1 MKVSRRQMMGLSVG
15 AALALPQTAIA
26 EEPSIGSKS
35 RANRIGVSTYSFW
48 HFRGEPTPI
57 ESCLE
62 QAADMGFD
70 GVEILHVHMEE
81 AAKAAGV
88 SVDNALLGRIKR
100 RAFSLGLDL
109 MGFSTHQGFVTP
121 DDEKRQKNIE
131 HTARC
136 LELAH
141 ELGIATIRVNT
152 GRWGTSKDFD
162 ELMANK
168 GIEPRLP
175 GYSDEQGFEWVI
187 RSFEALLPKA
197 EKLGVVM
204 GLENHWGLGRY
215 QVALAASDTRHRKF
229 PGEHVRANGRPGTEG
244 DSRPGEDLLW
254 RRRVVFA
261 RHRLCESR
269 SDPAQAQLPRLH
281 LVGDGRQ
288 RSPCHRSPEESGDA
302 EEGFRVGY
310 SQASIASC
318 SSSLDPDQ
326 PVRRSLTADKA
337 SDWPSAAEE
346 RVGSGAVI
354 TLAMM
359 VSMEVSFRICRVSR
373 SSFTRNSSRE
383 NAVLIV

>member
-1 MKVSRRQMMGLSVG
+1 MNITRRELLSLG
-15 AALALPQTAIA
+15 ASAAITLPQLTHADEA
-26 EEPSIGSKS
+26 PK
-35 RANRIGVSTYSFW
+35 RTVTHPNRIGVSTYSFW

-81 AAKAAGV
+81 AAKAMGV
-88 SVDNALLGRIKR
+88 PVDSALLGRIKR

-131 HTARC
+131 HTTRC

-175 GYSDEQGFEWVI
+175 GYSDEQGFDWVI
-187 RSFEALLPKA
+187 RSFEALLPTA

-204 GLENHWGLGRY
+204 GLENHWGLGREATGVIKVLDAIKSPWLQATLDTGNFLENMY
-215 QVALAASDTRHRKF
+215 EQMDALAPKAILVQAKTYF
-229 PGEHVRANGRPGTEG
+229 GGGE
-244 DSRPGEDLLW
+244 W
-254 RRRVVFA
+254 
-261 RHRLCESR
+261 
-269 SDPAQAQLPRLH
+269 
-281 LVGDGRQ
+281 
-288 RSPCHRSPEESGDA
+288 
-302 EEGFRVGY
+302 Y
-310 SQASIASC
+310 
-318 SSSLDPDQ
+318 SLDIDYAKVAQ
-326 PVRRSLTADKA
+326 ILRKHNYRGYISLEMEGKEAPATAVPK
-337 SDWPSAAEE
+337 S
-346 RVGSGAVI
+346 
-354 TLAMM
+354 LAMLRKA
-359 VSMEVSFRICRVSR
+359 F
-373 SSFTRNSSRE
+373 
-383 NAVLIV
+383 A